1 MVWLFEFFNTILI
14 FRESICEELETEL
27 SDNKLELQKL
37 QSKND
42 VSDFS

>member
-1 MVWLFEFFNTILI
+1 MLNFNDYSNFLI
-14 FRESICEELETEL
+14 FRESRCEELETEL